1 MSQNIPPIYPV
12 ASTSKA
18 QSTPNPCY
26 TPIFSGFQSQEVSN
40 QLNPESSPRKAQTLI
55 KAKGLASNSE
65 PFELTKPS
73 PSVILQDF
81 LPKGFVEIDSE
92 KTQQK
97 TAFDKKK
104 YSLAALFLKDID
116 LKINNGQLE
125 ALAAS
130 TGGINLIW
138 SKKLTSTAGRANWRR
153 ENVQSLNPREDIS
166 TEYRHHAS
174 IELAEKIID
183 GEGWLLHL
191 FLINLRLST
200 DKL

>member
-40 QLNPESSPRKAQTLI
+40 QLNPESSPRKAQMLI

-153 ENVQSLNPREDIS
+153 ENVQSLNPRKDIS